1 MKQYFAEKE
10 ILITGIGTLG
20 SSLVKYILT
29 HKYKPKGIRL
39 FSRNENKQWQLQ
51 NELKQLGIDK
61 NVAFLIGDIRDR
73 KRLEIAMNKVDIV
86 INTSAL
92 KHVSICEYNP
102 IEAIE
107 TNINGTKNVI
117 LAALEKQVEKVMLIS
132 TDKSVYS
139 TNLYGMT
146 KAVAEK
152 LFIHGNVYSGG
163 HNPKFSVCR
172 YGNVLGSSGSVIQ
185 LFQKQKEKNIVTIT
199 NDEMTRFFFPIEKVV
214 KFILDRIEEIN
225 GEEIFIPKMP
235 SMKIVD
241 IAKIIAPDCEI
252 EDIGIRKGEKLHE
265 CLITIEEGRQT
276 VNKENYYIIYPNGP
290 VLRDLE
296 GFTYVSNLNPWQL
309 KGDDLKEYIKD
320 FI

>member
-86 INTSAL
+86 IHTSAL
-92 KHVSICEYNP
+92 KHVPICEYNP